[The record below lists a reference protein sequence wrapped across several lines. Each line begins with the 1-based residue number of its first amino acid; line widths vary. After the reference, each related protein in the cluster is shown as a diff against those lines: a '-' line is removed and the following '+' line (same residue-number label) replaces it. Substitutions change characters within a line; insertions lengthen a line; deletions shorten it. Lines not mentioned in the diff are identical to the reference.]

1 VLLYRR
7 IHEHR
12 STVVFIVIVLLCL
25 ASLASGT
32 QANRITRGIRT
43 AASVAATPFWLAF
56 SYSADAASYVVS
68 FFTSYNAAF
77 EEAETLRA
85 ELTSKLPRL
94 VALHE
99 LEAENARL
107 REMLE
112 FREREPRLDLQ
123 VATVQVKVIGR
134 FEGALMIN
142 QGSMHGVR
150 EAMCVMT
157 ADGIVGVVAEVQPFQ
172 SFVYTLHHADC
183 RIGAMVERT
192 RAFGLVRG
200 SGSDVSHI
208 CRMEYIDIKDEI
220 RPGDLVVTS
229 GGAVFPKGY
238 PIGVISAIPESGG
251 ATLRTAYVRPLA
263 DPYRLDEVF
272 LVRRAQPSPEELSGW
287 TPPEPVDPDDDAA
300 MPDSRTLQERYAP

>member
-1 VLLYRR
+1 MLLYRR

-25 ASLASGT
+25 ASLGSGT
-32 QANRITRGIRT
+32 QTSRIAGGIRT
-43 AASVAATPFWLAF
+43 AASVAATPFWRAF
-56 SYSADAASYVVS
+56 SYTADAAAYVVG

-107 REMLE
+107 REMLQ

-123 VATVQVKVIGR
+123 VATVQVKVSGR
-134 FEGALMIN
+134 FEGALMIT

-157 ADGIVGVVAEVQPFQ
+157 ADGIGGVVASETGSNAGWMFTVNGEMPSVGADGVQIADGDAIEWKFYKD
-172 SFVYTLHHADC
+172 YTQAH
-183 RIGAMVERT
+183 
-192 RAFGLVRG
+192 
-200 SGSDVSHI
+200 
-208 CRMEYIDIKDEI
+208 
-220 RPGDLVVTS
+220 
-229 GGAVFPKGY
+229 
-238 PIGVISAIPESGG
+238 
-251 ATLRTAYVRPLA
+251 
-263 DPYRLDEVF
+263 
-272 LVRRAQPSPEELSGW
+272 
-287 TPPEPVDPDDDAA
+287 
-300 MPDSRTLQERYAP
+300 